1 MKAEIEITHI
11 GDNFIYLDSTIE
23 VEISIDQFSE
33 LRSLLQNSSVDMEE
47 LDSDMREI
55 LQYATDETLD
65 SEEIEIAYVR
75 KVRGN
80 L

>member
-11 GDNFIYLDSTIE
+11 GDNFSYLDSTIE